1 MDLSSNWSSQKTAYR
16 KALSYVY
23 ARQQGTITSFKT
35 PWEKV
40 NDAGV
45 NGLEWQS
52 MTVIGGRPGTGK
64 TLIKDQMIREA
75 FSNNKGQNMRVLE
88 FQFEMVA
95 RASKV
100 REFCSVLGKPYKY
113 VCSAYEKNK
122 LTKEDFDK
130 LYAHSKKATDV
141 DKYPVDIVEK
151 PCEVKIFEKIVEQYM
166 EKHAVMIDS
175 KDEEGNPVKI
185 KRYTNTVMTVD
196 HSLLFKLSKS
206 HKNKTDM
213 LYDLGETITSLKRRF
228 PIAFIILSQL
238 GRHVESPERN
248 ENGKYGNYILETD
261 IFGGDALMQHADMV
275 IGINR
280 PAMKF
285 IEYYG
290 PDRFIIADDTVLV
303 FHFLKTRTGDTRMS
317 FFKAEFDKMQVVPM
331 STPGVQQKRITTT

>member
-1 MDLSSNWSSQKTAYR
+1 MDLSNHWSSQKQAYQ
-16 KALSYVY
+16 KALSYVH

-35 PWEKV
+35 PWKKV
-40 NDAGV
+40 DDAGV

-64 TLIKDQMIREA
+64 TLIKDQMIREG
-75 FSNNKGQNMRVLE
+75 FENNKGQNMRVLE

-100 REFCSVLGKPYKY
+100 REFCAVLGKPYKY
-113 VCSAYEKNK
+113 ICSAYEHNK
-122 LTKEDFDK
+122 LSKEDFDK
-130 LYAHSKKATDV
+130 LHEYSKQAV
-141 DKYPVDIVEK
+141 NIDKYPVDIVET
-151 PCEVKIFEKIVEQYM
+151 PCEVTMFEKIIESYM
-166 EKHAVMIDS
+166 EKHSQIL
-175 KDEEGNPVKI
+175 DEKTKV
-185 KRYTNTVMTVD
+185 YTNTVITID
-196 HSLLFKLSKS
+196 HSLLFKLSKA

-213 LYDLGETITSLKRRF
+213 LYDLGETVTSLKRRF

-290 PDRFIIADDTVLV
+290 PDRYIIADDTVLV

-317 FFKAEFDKMQVVPM
+317 FFKAEFDKMRVTEM